1 MNKSISVVLMV
12 VGVILLVYGIIAT
25 DSFSSEV
32 SQLFTG
38 TPTDKSIWMVIVG
51 ATALILGM
59 SGTAFSPKK
68 S

>member
-25 DSFSSEV
+25 ESFSSEV
-32 SQLFTG
+32 SELFTG

-51 ATALILGM
+51 AVALILGL
-59 SGTAFSPKK
+59 SGPSFFPKK
-68 S
+68 A